1 MTSILLVEDDEA
13 LAKLIATYLQ
23 KNGYEVIIVGRGDEA
38 RESVRMHQPELV
50 ILDLML
56 PGLDGMD
63 VCRQLREDDA
73 ALPIIML
80 TARNTGIDEVLGLET
95 GADDFVPKPCEP
107 RLLLARIRTLLRRSK
122 ALDYSQDDHKIVIGK
137 LIIELSEHRVT
148 WLGNEMPL
156 SSVEFKLLVVLAKS
170 AGEVLS
176 RDQLIQQMRGIEFN
190 GLDRSVD
197 VAISKLRRSFGDPS
211 NEPRKIKTIWGKGY
225 LLSRLEWDD

>member
-23 KNGYEVIIVGRGDEA
+23 KNGYEVIVVGRGDEA
-38 RESVRMHQPELV
+38 RESVRTHQPELV

-63 VCRQLREDDA
+63 VCRQPREDDA

-122 ALDYSQDDHKIVIGK
+122 ALDYSQDDQKIVIGK
-137 LIIELSEHRVT
+137 LLIELSEHRVT

-176 RDQLIQQMRGIEFN
+176 RDQLVQQMRGIEFN